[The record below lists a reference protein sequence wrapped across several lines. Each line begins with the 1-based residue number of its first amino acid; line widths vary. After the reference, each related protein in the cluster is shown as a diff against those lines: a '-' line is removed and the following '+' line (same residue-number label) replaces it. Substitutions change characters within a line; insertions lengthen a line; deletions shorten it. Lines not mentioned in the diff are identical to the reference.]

1 MSVYLRVEG
10 MNKLVKSLEELGK
23 VPQKYVTSASRKAMT
38 AVKNQ
43 SKEKAP
49 YETGNL
55 RQGIIVKGEK
65 SHDKGK
71 KVYRIIFDPRMNDIF
86 QKKSGKYGEVKGY
99 YPVSQEYG
107 FFSRA
112 GNYIP
117 GFRFVHKSF
126 DSSLYDIESTIID
139 TMQTKIDAEI
149 RKAGLK

>member
-1 MSVYLRVEG
+1 MSIYFRVDG
-10 MNKLVKSLEELGK
+10 MEKLIKSIEELGK

-38 AVKNQ
+38 AVQKV

-55 RQGIIVKGEK
+55 RKGIILRGEK
-65 SHDKGK
+65 SHSKGK

-107 FFSRA
+107 YFSRS

-126 DSSLYDIESTIID
+126 KQNTRNIESTIIG
-139 TMQTKIDAEI
+139 TMQTKIDAEL

>member
-1 MSVYLRVEG
+1 MLLQAGGRMSVYLRVEG
-10 MNKLVKSLEELGK
+10 MNKLAKSLEELGK

-86 QKKSGKYGEVKGY
+86 QKKSGKYGEVKGRTLR
-99 YPVSQEYG
+99 G
-107 FFSRA
+107 C
-112 GNYIP
+112 G
-117 GFRFVHKSF
+117 
-126 DSSLYDIESTIID
+126 D
-139 TMQTKIDAEI
+139 
-149 RKAGLK
+149 